1 MSFGDKIRSL
11 REENKFTQSDLASK
25 LGISTRTLYNYEKGK
40 LFPKDIKVVKGLAE
54 IFNVSTDYLMDEIDV
69 KIMSEQESEF
79 LSSAKKNFGYKGKKE
94 AEQIIEKTAAMF
106 AGGTLSEEDQDKFFE
121 SITKVYFDAK
131 KKARET
137 YGRKSNREK

>member
-1 MSFGDKIRSL
+1 MSFGDKIRNL
-11 REENKFTQSDLASK
+11 REENKYTQSDLASK

-40 LFPKDIKVVKGLAE
+40 LFPKDIKVFKGLAE

-94 AEQIIEKTAAMF
+94 AKQIIEKTTAMF